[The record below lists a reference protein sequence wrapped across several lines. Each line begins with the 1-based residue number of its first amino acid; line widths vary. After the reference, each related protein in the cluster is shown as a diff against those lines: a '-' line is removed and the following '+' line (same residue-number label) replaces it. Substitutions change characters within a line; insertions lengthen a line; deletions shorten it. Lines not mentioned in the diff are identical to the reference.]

1 MNLFGAIEGLQSEKL
16 ASRILSLLLLRSQ
29 DLRDAFIGIVSD
41 CSPRGPITMRSR
53 FACVCEQPTENEM
66 QRGYV
71 DIYIEVDDAVIGIEN
86 KFHASFGDNQPD
98 KYMETLQQKAAQL
111 NTLVGA
117 NRKVEFLMVIL
128 VPRYR
133 KDKEQER
140 FKTKQCVVLSWED
153 ALTVLEDLRVKLDST
168 TAVLLSSLREYV
180 HSKVSFMPEFE
191 KWAPHFLRNW
201 EPPGTTYQR
210 TLLAEVKQFFPQG
223 GARLSFGEGW
233 LGYYFATLLKL
244 GRAWYGFVPAKS
256 ISSSNNTDNQTT
268 LIVASTFD
276 VSGLSPNFI
285 PAEVPGI
292 LGKGVKCESWVIRFD
307 KHWNSP
313 ERWRRELEPFWQRT
327 QELTMEQAQGI

>member
-1 MNLFGAIEGLQSEKL
+1 MDIFGAIEGLQSEKL

-29 DLRDAFIGIVSD
+29 DLRDAFIGMVSD
-41 CSPRGPITMRSR
+41 CSPRGPITMWSR
-53 FACVCEQPTENEM
+53 FACVCEQPTENEIE
-66 QRGYV
+66 RGYV

-86 KFHASFGDNQPD
+86 KFHAPFGGNQPG
-98 KYMETLQQKAAQL
+98 KYVETLQQKAAQL

-117 NRKVEFLMVIL
+117 NRKVEYLMVIL

-153 ALTVLEDLRVKLDST
+153 ALTVLEDLRAKLDST
-168 TAVLLSSLREYV
+168 TAVLLTSLREYV

-201 EPPGTTYQR
+201 EASGTTYQR
-210 TLLAEVKQFFPQG
+210 ALLSEVKQFFPEG
-223 GARLSFGEGW
+223 GARLSCGEDW
-233 LGYYFATLLKL
+233 LGYYFATLLKV
-244 GRAWYGFVPAKS
+244 GKAWYGFVPAKAVTYGYS
-256 ISSSNNTDNQTT
+256 TDNQTV
-268 LIVASTFD
+268 LIVACTFD
-276 VSGLSPNFI
+276 VAGLSENFI

-292 LGKGVKCESWVIRFD
+292 LGKGVKCNSWVIKFD

-313 ERWRRELEPFWQRT
+313 ERWRRELQPFWQST
-327 QELTMEQAQGI
+327 QELMLEQAHLI